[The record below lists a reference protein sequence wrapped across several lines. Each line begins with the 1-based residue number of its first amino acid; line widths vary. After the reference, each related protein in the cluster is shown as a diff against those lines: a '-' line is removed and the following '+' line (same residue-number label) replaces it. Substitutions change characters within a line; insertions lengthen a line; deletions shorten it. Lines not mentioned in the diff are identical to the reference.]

1 MTAGREAKCE
11 EHFSLLYIFHSVTR
25 AEWGRGRE
33 GGPVALTL
41 GGGAFG
47 MHTKGKRAAVVF
59 FVLPPSH
66 LCNDMRDGVG

>member
-11 EHFSLLYIFHSVTR
+11 EHFSLLDIFHSVTR

-66 LCNDMRDGVG
+66 LCNDVRDGVG